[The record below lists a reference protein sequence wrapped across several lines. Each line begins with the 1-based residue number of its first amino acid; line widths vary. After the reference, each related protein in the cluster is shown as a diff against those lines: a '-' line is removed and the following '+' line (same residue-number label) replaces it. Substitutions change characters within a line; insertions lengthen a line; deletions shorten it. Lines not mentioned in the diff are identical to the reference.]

1 MEFSFD
7 ALPDDVLM
15 QLLIHA
21 GPCSPLR
28 MCSRSLRCHG
38 NDSNLWRIFVEN
50 AGINPISSEEVNE
63 NSAEGS
69 ICSWIQVYKKAKV
82 CSHARLIRDFRF
94 KSSAKESPDFRLFIS
109 SHKHLPMKTTC
120 QCGICRRDFTLVVK
134 PHFDPVA
141 IGLRMEDIEFCSMRG
156 DLKRWTERWYMIG
169 ESMYS
174 IKGGEDQSLD
184 ECETVIKYET
194 TTNSFAS
201 MVRM

>member
-1 MEFSFD
+1 MECSFD

-28 MCSRSLRCHG
+28 MCSHSLRCHG

-50 AGINPISSEEVNE
+50 AGINAISSEEVNE

-109 SHKHLPMKTTC
+109 SHKHPPMQTTC